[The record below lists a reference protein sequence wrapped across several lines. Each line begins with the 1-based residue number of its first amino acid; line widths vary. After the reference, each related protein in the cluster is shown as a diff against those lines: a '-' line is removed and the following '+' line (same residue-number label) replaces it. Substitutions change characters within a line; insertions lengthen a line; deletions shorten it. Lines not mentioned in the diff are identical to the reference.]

1 VSSSEPTT
9 RARILQATL
18 ALIEGGATGITMS
31 QIAKQAG
38 LSRQALYLIFENK
51 ADLFVALLRYV
62 DGKRGI
68 VQEQARIRA
77 AENGVAALLALV
89 DRQARLCP
97 AYKPLADAFELLRR
111 QDPDAEQAWQ
121 DRQSDRLE
129 GCRVVAA
136 RIKADGKLRDG
147 ISISAAADL
156 IWSLTSSATWDD
168 LVVKSGWTAAA
179 YRRHIGE
186 VLRLSLVK

>member
-1 VSSSEPTT
+1 
-9 RARILQATL
+9 L
-18 ALIEGGATGITMS
+18 ALIEGGATSITMS
-31 QIAKQAG
+31 QIAKQAD

-77 AENGVAALLALV
+77 AENGLAALLALV

-111 QDPDAEQAWQ
+111 QDPDAEQAWE

-147 ISISAAADL
+147 ISVTAAADL

-168 LVVKSGWTAAA
+168 LVVKRGWTAAA
-179 YRRHIGE
+179 YRRHVSE